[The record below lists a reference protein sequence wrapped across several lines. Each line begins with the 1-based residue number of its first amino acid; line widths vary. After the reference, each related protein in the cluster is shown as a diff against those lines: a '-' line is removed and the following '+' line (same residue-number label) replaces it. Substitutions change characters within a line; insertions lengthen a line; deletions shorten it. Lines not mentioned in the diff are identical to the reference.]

1 MKEDH
6 CGHDEEILPET
17 CVFKR
22 DANSGKDRE
31 TKELLSG
38 KFCIYKQRILLMGL
52 SLAKYPYSG
61 SCYL

>member
-6 CGHDEEILPET
+6 RGHDEEILPET

-38 KFCIYKQRILLMGL
+38 KFCTCKQIIFLMGL

-61 SCYL
+61 SCNL

>member
-6 CGHDEEILPET
+6 RSHDEEILPET

-38 KFCIYKQRILLMGL
+38 KFCIYVENFVFISKEF
-52 SLAKYPYSG
+52 S
-61 SCYL
+61 

>member
-6 CGHDEEILPET
+6 RGHDEEILPEA

-38 KFCIYKQRILLMGL
+38 TCIYIISKEF
-52 SLAKYPYSG
+52 S
-61 SCYL
+61 

>member
-6 CGHDEEILPET
+6 RGHDEEILPET

-38 KFCIYKQRILLMGL
+38 KFCIYVENFV
-52 SLAKYPYSG
+52 
-61 SCYL
+61 